1 MLHGVMIVGC
11 VLCMCMCV
19 CQRVRMWDA
28 RMQHQQRRVA
38 VTAEFEGGGCIGRI
52 HGKRADDGGV
62 QMMQGAGILNTTL
75 REGGVGKSQAR
86 VDISSEPGLVVRS
99 RRECPRMGQHSDHAN
114 VPL

>member
-38 VTAEFEGGGCIGRI
+38 VTAEFEGGVHRE
-52 HGKRADDGGV
+52 
-62 QMMQGAGILNTTL
+62 NTW
-75 REGGVGKSQAR
+75 EASG
-86 VDISSEPGLVVRS
+86 
-99 RRECPRMGQHSDHAN
+99 
-114 VPL
+114 